1 MSRLQSAFVT
11 GAGGFIGRHLVRQL
25 LAEQVAVVALMMPGE
40 PVPAEWGDRVRIVVG
55 DVRRLLELREQ
66 IGPVDAIFHLA
77 AVVSDWGSTQSHVE
91 VTVKGTEHAI
101 ELALGWDAHF
111 VVTTSVCAFAS
122 ALAKGRL
129 SEGSPVGVPSSA
141 YEFCKQE
148 QERVTREGVARGLKG
163 TIVRPANVF
172 GVGSMPWVNSLVQVM
187 REGTARAEQGDLKVL
202 RVMAGEL
209 ALWFPQHAQSMDAA
223 LALHL
228 RRVGFDPASGV
239 VHAPHALPDELIH
252 GCGGATCAEEP
263 AEASTA
269 A

>member
-1 MSRLQSAFVT
+1 MAQLEWSDALALDLPLMDNTHREFVDMLAT
-11 GAGGFIGRHLVRQL
+11 VERADEPGL
-25 LAEQVAVVALMMPGE
+25 LAAWKALVE
-40 PVPAEWGDRVRIVVG
+40 HTDQHFAQE
-55 DVRRLLELREQ
+55 
-66 IGPVDAIFHLA
+66 DAWMA
-77 AVVSDWGSTQSHVE
+77 STR
-91 VTVKGTEHAI
+91 
-101 ELALGWDAHF
+101 
-111 VVTTSVCAFAS
+111 FAS
-122 ALAKGRL
+122 GNCH
-129 SEGSPVGVPSSA
+129 SM
-141 YEFCKQE
+141 QH
-148 QERVTREGVARGLKG
+148 RVVL
-163 TIVRPANVF
+163 
-172 GVGSMPWVNSLVQVM
+172 QVM

-239 VHAPHALPDELIH
+239 VHAPHALPDGLIH